1 MKGYTGFYCK
11 YIKRILDIVISGIS
25 LLVLSPLLIVL
36 TIIGFFKMKGNPF
49 FYQKRPGKN
58 EQIFGL
64 IKFRTMSNER
74 DKDGHL
80 LPDSQRLN
88 NYGKMLRK
96 LSLDELPE
104 LINVIKGDMSL
115 VGPRPLAVQY
125 LGFYNETECKR
136 HLVLPGLTGLAQ
148 INGRNCINW
157 PERFA
162 YDVEYVENVCFM
174 LDISIVIK
182 TVIKVVKR
190 SDVAVRATGTIMDFD
205 QYRMLENNG
214 KMVNEHETKC

>member
-1 MKGYTGFYCK
+1 
-11 YIKRILDIVISGIS
+11 
-25 LLVLSPLLIVL
+25 
-36 TIIGFFKMKGNPF
+36 
-49 FYQKRPGKN
+49 
-58 EQIFGL
+58 
-64 IKFRTMSNER
+64 
-74 DKDGHL
+74 
-80 LPDSQRLN
+80 
-88 NYGKMLRK
+88 
-96 LSLDELPE
+96 
-104 LINVIKGDMSL
+104 MSL